1 MYLKILDPAR
11 LLYKD
16 YSFYI
21 LLFLFL
27 HNISNYINEII
38 NDDLEPRK
46 ASYKSFYDSNKKV
59 IDQGIVIYLRYR

>member
-27 HNISNYINEII
+27 HNISNYINKETP
-38 NDDLEPRK
+38 LFKQETLQV
-46 ASYKSFYDSNKKV
+46 S
-59 IDQGIVIYLRYR
+59 